1 MDVAERVEVIVAAAR
16 LTLTGGNAAAR
27 PTGRPQRRGLQAV

>member
-1 MDVAERVEVIVAAAR
+1 MDVAEWVEVMVATLRIA
-16 LTLTGGNAAAR
+16 LTGGNAAAR